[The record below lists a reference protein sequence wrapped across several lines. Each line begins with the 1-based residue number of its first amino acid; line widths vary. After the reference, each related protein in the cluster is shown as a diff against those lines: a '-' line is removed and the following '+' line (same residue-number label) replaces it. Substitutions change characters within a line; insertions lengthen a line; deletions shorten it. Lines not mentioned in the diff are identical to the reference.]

1 MDATR
6 DVIIR
11 DVTLRDGLQLVRAGL
26 PTERKVALARTLL
39 TAGLPQLEI
48 GAIVRPDRVPTMADT
63 EQVIAGLGAVD
74 ALDEC
79 WVLVPNLIG
88 TRRAIAA
95 GARNLQYVVSVSE
108 SHNLANMGCSV
119 RRSLDGLVESLEYA
133 ADYNVTIQLGLA
145 TAFTCPFEGRT
156 SVDAVRQ
163 VIAEEPLRAVHS
175 VVLCDTIGQ
184 AVPGEVAELVGAA
197 RAELDAAGSSGTGL
211 AFHGHDT
218 WGMGVANTVAAV
230 EAGVGAVDAALGG
243 LGGCPFAPGAS
254 GNTPLEDVLYALRPA
269 WLTHGS
275 FHRLVRAGQE
285 LTSALGEPA
294 RSRTAE
300 GARRSPAGHVWAL
313 GDPVASCSPIAL

>member
-1 MDATR
+1 
-6 DVIIR
+6 
-11 DVTLRDGLQLVRAGL
+11 
-26 PTERKVALARTLL
+26 
-39 TAGLPQLEI
+39 
-48 GAIVRPDRVPTMADT
+48 MADT

-300 GARRSPAGHVWAL
+300 GARRSPAGHAWAL
-313 GDPVASCSPIAL
+313 GDPVACCSPIAL